1 MDKEQICII
10 KKIIAEQLDID
21 EIEIKNTSNLFDEL
35 GADSFDIANI
45 ISEIEIKFEISI
57 PYTEAKHIRK
67 MDELLNHINDKLKKL
82 EK

>member
-1 MDKEQICII
+1 MDKRQICII

-21 EIEIKNTSNLFDEL
+21 ISKIKDTSNLFDEL

-45 ISEIEIKFEISI
+45 ISEIEIRFEISI
-57 PYTEAKHIRK
+57 PYIEAKHIRK
-67 MDELLNHINDKLKKL
+67 MNELLNHINDKFKKM